1 MNAALVTLQLIASL
15 ALGQHAP
22 QRLAGD
28 PLAPP
33 LEARVQELAKHLRCA
48 VCQGLSIADSPSS
61 TARAQ
66 LETVR
71 ELVDEGKSDEEVVQY
86 FVARY
91 GDWVLL
97 EPPVSGVNLLVWA
110 GPLVLVA
117 LGLMLILR
125 QLGPPQSAGAT
136 ADSDATTTAS
146 SAVATAPTADDDD
159 PYLKAVREET

>member
-1 MNAALVTLQLIASL
+1 MNAALLTLQLVASL
-15 ALGQHAP
+15 TLGQHAP

-28 PLAPP
+28 PLPP
-33 LEARVQELAKHLRCA
+33 PQEARVQVLAKQLRCA

-61 TARAQ
+61 MARAQ
-66 LETVR
+66 LEMVR
-71 ELVDEGKSDEEVVQY
+71 ELVSEGKSDDEVVEY

-97 EPPVSGVNLLVWA
+97 EPPVRGVNLLVWA
-110 GPLVLVA
+110 GPLILVG

-125 QLGPPQSAGAT
+125 QIGPAKDAAT
-136 ADSDATTTAS
+136 AAATGA
-146 SAVATAPTADDDD
+146 ATATGADASAPEEED